1 VYIKSHSGGMPKCG
15 WRFRVG
21 NDTDDIGVVHN
32 VEEAQASEGV
42 NG

>member
-1 VYIKSHSGGMPKCG
+1 VYSLIVVGCQSVDGGS
-15 WRFRVG
+15 G